1 MEKRMHLKLRIE
13 RNFLIMDL
21 KIYKTFYNTYYKY
34 TPKSVTYLIDNIEC
48 FLFQVEQTR
57 YPRPTFL
64 SYNPID

>member
-1 MEKRMHLKLRIE
+1 
-13 RNFLIMDL
+13 MDL